1 MRLRINDWEFDI
13 DLEATKEHSS
23 FAAQDH
29 CTCSYCENYYR
40 SVSVCYPGIRLFL
53 KQFGLD
59 IDGPVEMYPFEPTL
73 YLSGYRVHGKIL
85 RFGLEP
91 MMVDGVPI
99 SAEPREDWCFM
110 LEIGELSL
118 PWVMP
123 EDPEEVVSPAN
134 EPEFLERMYKKM
146 WDRNLGNPG
155 FLS

>member
-1 MRLRINDWEFDI
+1 M
-13 DLEATKEHSS
+13 
-23 FAAQDH
+23 
-29 CTCSYCENYYR
+29 
-40 SVSVCYPGIRLFL
+40 